1 MCTHIHICNNFIL
14 HIYGYGLISACIY
27 AYHLPNINLFIC
39 HTFSVAYTHTYIQA
53 WLSVWHENHSFT
65 SRALRSTFKALKL
78 TRASLK
84 FYVCKIFAK
93 SLCGHSTS
101 AVVVICF
108 FFCVLIAP
116 ILLPIF
122 LYNIHLFNFRVLPFV
137 VIFCCGVAS
146 DINFFKNE
154 LSRNTPRV
162 LYFINMRFIC

>member
-108 FFCVLIAP
+108 FFVFWLLQFFCQYFYIIFIYLIFVFY
-116 ILLPIF
+116 LLL
-122 LYNIHLFNFRVLPFV
+122 LYFV
-137 VIFCCGVAS
+137 VVLQATFT
-146 DINFFKNE
+146 F
-154 LSRNTPRV
+154 SRTS
-162 LYFINMRFIC
+162 